1 MKTDK
6 RYIKILG
13 YLISIIFLYLTFK
26 DAKLAS
32 VLTYLNNVNT
42 YYLLGALMLEI
53 LYFAIRGLYQINNLY
68 FIKRD
73 IPFLISF
80 SSIGIAQFYNVI
92 FPARLGEVIRAF
104 FLSKK
109 QGLKKAS
116 ILSYIFIEKIM
127 DMLVILLL
135 LLLIICLRIETI
147 ELKNVL
153 TVFSAMLI
161 LVIFCLIVYLRF
173 NQKLVLSLEKLFSKS
188 THDLI
193 YKLNLEILEGLRF
206 YRTTGQVIRSILL
219 LLVSWAVMLAVFWL
233 VSYPYVKILG
243 LPFYSCLVFMVFS
256 VLSVSVPSAPAGIG
270 VMHYGLFLAVK
281 ILGGN
286 IVDSQI
292 DVVAAFVISMH
303 FFLMLLGIMTGGG
316 IMIYYKLKSSE
327 VIDWRIIVRD
337 KVELNENE

>member
-1 MKTDK
+1 MSDMKTDK

-92 FPARLGEVIRAF
+92 FPARLGEVVRAF

-109 QGLKKAS
+109 QGVKKAS
-116 ILSYIFIEKIM
+116 VLSYIFIEKVL
-127 DMLVILLL
+127 DMLIILLL
-135 LLLIICLRIETI
+135 LLLIICLRTETI
-147 ELKNVL
+147 ELKNAL
-153 TVFSAMLI
+153 TFFSGIILLI
-161 LVIFCLIVYLRF
+161 IFCLIIYFQF
-173 NQKLVLSLEKLFSKS
+173 NQNLLLLVEKIVPKS
-188 THDLI
+188 MQDLI
-193 YKLNLEILEGLRF
+193 YKLNLEVLEGLKF
-206 YRTTGQVIRSILL
+206 YRTTDQVIRSICLL
-219 LLVSWAVMLAVFWL
+219 FVSWGIMLGVFWL

-243 LPFYSCLVFMVFS
+243 LPFYSCLVFMIFS
-256 VLSVSVPSAPAGIG
+256 ALSLSVPSAPAGIG

-292 DVVAAFVISMH
+292 NVVAAFVISMH
-303 FFLMLLGIMTGGG
+303 FFLMLLDILTGGG
-316 IMIYYKLKSSE
+316 IMIYAKLMGKE
-327 VIDWRIIVRD
+327 KNIVYREALSND
-337 KVELNENE
+337 